1 MPPMKTRASLRLLL
15 LALASCPALAQVAV
29 TDAWVRGTVPGQKVT
44 GAFMQLKSDADAT
57 LVGIASPAA
66 QSVELHAMK
75 SDGGLMKMRAVDT
88 LTLPA
93 GKVVELKPGGYHV
106 MLVDVTR
113 ELREGATVPFTL
125 TFLQDGKRS
134 TLQVDAKVRAL
145 GAPDPKR

>member
-1 MPPMKTRASLRLLL
+1 MKTRASLRLLL